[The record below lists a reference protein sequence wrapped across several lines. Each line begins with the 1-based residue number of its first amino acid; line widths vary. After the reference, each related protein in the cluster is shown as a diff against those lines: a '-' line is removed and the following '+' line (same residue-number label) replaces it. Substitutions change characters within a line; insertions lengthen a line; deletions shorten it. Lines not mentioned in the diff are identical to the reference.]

1 MSELAG
7 SLGRGAGDAA
17 ALLEAVRVLRA
28 GGVVAH
34 ASEGVWGLG
43 CDPFNRAAVERIH
56 AIKGRSAAK
65 GLIMIGAE
73 AGDFAPELAGL
84 DAVTAARVRASWP
97 GAVTWVVANARFP
110 SWATGGRATVAV
122 RVPDHAQARAL
133 AAAFGGPIVS
143 TSANR
148 SGEPPA
154 ATAAQASAL
163 SPDYVLA
170 GETGGRTGPSRII
183 DAATG
188 ETLR

>member
-1 MSELAG
+1 MSH
-7 SLGRGAGDAA
+7 AGDSPDRAGAA
-17 ALLEAVRVLRA
+17 VPLLEAVRVLRA

-56 AIKGRSAAK
+56 AIKGRSATK
-65 GLIMIGAE
+65 GLIVIAAKAE
-73 AGDFAPELAGL
+73 DFAPELAGL
-84 DAVTAARVRASWP
+84 DAATAARVCASWP
-97 GAVTWVVANARFP
+97 GAVTWVLANQRFP
-110 SWATGGRATVAV
+110 EWATGGRSTVAA
-122 RVPDHAQARAL
+122 RVPGHAQARAL

-154 ATAAQASAL
+154 ATAAEAAEL
-163 SPDYVLA
+163 GPDYVLP
-170 GETGGRTGPSRII
+170 GETGGQMGPSRII